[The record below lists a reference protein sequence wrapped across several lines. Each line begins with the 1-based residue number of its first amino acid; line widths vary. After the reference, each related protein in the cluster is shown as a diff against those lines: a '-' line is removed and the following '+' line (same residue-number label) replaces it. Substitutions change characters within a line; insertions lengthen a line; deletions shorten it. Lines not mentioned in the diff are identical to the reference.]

1 MPDQKLS
8 QLTAAT
14 TPLTGAELV
23 YVVQGG
29 NQRRTTAADV
39 AGLGSATDLSY
50 DAATR
55 TLSSSTGA
63 DVVLPEATTTLAG
76 LMAAASLV
84 KLNSII
90 VDRAQLTVA
99 EVRNNSGVAIPKGAP
114 VYVTGSSGTVKT
126 VALADASTEA
136 TAANTIGV
144 ALDAISHN
152 SNGFIVTEGLLSGVD
167 TSTLT
172 EGQMTW
178 LSETT
183 GAITTTRPTQPAHG
197 VHLGW
202 CVKQAAGSAGIL
214 YIKVDNGYELDEL
227 HDVLIV
233 GATTGQVLRRAAD
246 GLWKNAM
253 LTAGDVGAD
262 AAGTAAA
269 SMSAH
274 TGAAN
279 PHSQYALSSSL
290 GTLATANAA
299 TPPALGDTTPAAGAF
314 TALSASTSM
323 LLPNGAPATP
333 LSRMLYAVA
342 DTMRYRDSTNTERLL
357 LNATDN
363 LANLS
368 NTTTA
373 RANIGAAA
381 SGAVTGSG
389 LTVAT
394 ARLLGRST
402 AGTGAVEEI
411 TLGTGLSFSGTTL
424 NATGGGGS
432 SFSGYAVGNWISPI
446 EGVMAQGQSLNTANM
461 IYLIP
466 CTVKRSIQVGEL
478 GARVAIAAA
487 SSTIQL
493 AIYASVDGLP
503 TGLPLA
509 STADLSS
516 ATATTISSAVTA
528 FNMTGNQVYW
538 MGVCANATTVAM
550 VSNTS
555 ANLST
560 AALIGSSS
568 LADIAFTSN
577 VTTYHRQVSSTY
589 GVWPDLT
596 GVATTVVS
604 NSSRGAIVFLKVSA
618 FL

>member
-29 NQRRTTAADV
+29 NQRRATAADV
-39 AGLGSATDLSY
+39 AGLGPATDLSY
-50 DAATR
+50 DATTR

-126 VALADASTEA
+126 VALADASVEA

-152 SNGFIVTEGLLSGVD
+152 SNGFIVTEGPLAGVD
-167 TSTLT
+167 TSALI
-172 EGQMTW
+172 EGQMIW

-246 GLWKNAM
+246 GLWKNAT
-253 LTAGDVGAD
+253 LAAGDVGAD
-262 AAGTAAA
+262 AAGTAAS
-269 SMSAH
+269 SMSSH
-274 TGAAN
+274 TGAAD

-299 TPPALGDTTPAAGAF
+299 TPPALGGTTPAAGAF
-314 TALSASTSM
+314 TALSASTSL

-357 LNATDN
+357 LNAADN
-363 LANLS
+363 LVNLS
-368 NTTTA
+368 NT
-373 RANIGAAA
+373 
-381 SGAVTGSG
+381 
-389 LTVAT
+389 AT
-394 ARLLGRST
+394 ARTNLGLGNSATRDVGTT
-402 AGTGAVEEI
+402 AGTVAAGDDPRMAAN
-411 TLGTGLSFSGTTL
+411 L
-424 NATGGGGS
+424 
-432 SFSGYAVGNWISPI
+432 YAVGNWIAPVDAAYQAGSAI
-446 EGVMAQGQSLNTANM
+446 AINT
-461 IYLIP
+461 ITLIP
-466 CTVKRSIQVGEL
+466 FIVYRRCTVDTALV
-478 GARVAIAAA
+478 RVTTAVA
-487 SSTIQL
+487 SSVFDL
-493 AIYASVDGLP
+493 AIYSSNAGNP
-503 TGLPLA
+503 TGLPL
-509 STADLSS
+509 STVIGLAGS
-516 ATATTISSAVTA
+516 I
-528 FNMTGNQVYW
+528 
-538 MGVCANATTVAM
+538 ATTVSGA
-550 VSNTS
+550 VSLTLEPYTVYFFAVNS
-555 ANLST
+555 ASALAFQST
-560 AALIGSSS
+560 TGSSS
-568 LADIAFTSN
+568 HFNSIVGTSIASV
-577 VTTYHRQVSSTY
+577 VTASATTVSWCLRVATAY
-589 GVWPDLT
+589 GTWPDLT
-596 GVATTVVS
+596 S
-604 NSSRGAIVFLKVSA
+604 VSA
-618 FL
+618 TPIANLTFAVPFFRISALP

>member
-14 TPLTGAELV
+14 TPLTGSELV

-29 NQRRTTAADV
+29 NQRRATAADV
-39 AGLGSATDLSY
+39 AGLGSGTDLSY

-114 VYVTGSSGTVKT
+114 VYVTGSSGIVKT

-152 SNGFIVTEGLLSGVD
+152 SNGFVVTEGPLSGVD
-167 TSTLT
+167 TSALT

-202 CVKQAAGSAGIL
+202 CVKQAAGSGGIL

-233 GATTGQVLRRAAD
+233 GGATGQVLRRAAD
-246 GLWKNAM
+246 GLWKNAT

-262 AAGTAAA
+262 AAGTAA
-269 SMSAH
+269 SAVSTH

-299 TPPALGDTTPAAGAF
+299 TPPALGGTTPAAGAF

-357 LNATDN
+357 LNAADN

-368 NTTTA
+368 STTTA
-373 RANIGAAA
+373 LANIGAAA

-389 LTVAT
+389 LTMAT

-432 SFSGYAVGNWISPI
+432 GFGGYAVGNWICPVNGPLGAGSAS
-446 EGVMAQGQSLNTANM
+446 GTADQ

-466 CTVKRSIQVGEL
+466 AMVDRSITVSEL
-478 GARVAIAAA
+478 GARVATVAAG
-487 SSTIQL
+487 STVQL
-493 AIYASVDGLP
+493 AIYGSSNGVP

-509 STADLSS
+509 STGDLSS
-516 ATATTISSAVTA
+516 ATSTVISSAVISFNITA
-528 FNMTGNQVYW
+528 GGLYW
-538 MGVCANATTVAM
+538 MAVSASSISSAM
-550 VSNTS
+550 VAPAGNS
-555 ANLST
+555 ANS
-560 AALIGSSS
+560 AALIGAPN
-568 LADIAFTSN
+568 LADIASSN
-577 VTTYHRQVSSTY
+577 NVFVFSRIVAATY
-589 GVWPDLT
+589 GTWPNLT
-596 GVATTVVS
+596 GVTTTV
-604 NSSRGAIVFLKVSA
+604 NAANRGAVVFLKISA
-618 FL
+618 LL

>member
-29 NQRRTTAADV
+29 NQRRATAADV
-39 AGLGSATDLSY
+39 AGLVSATDLSY

-63 DVVLPEATTTLAG
+63 DAVLPEATTTLAG

-126 VALADASTEA
+126 VALADASVEA

-152 SNGFIVTEGLLSGVD
+152 SNGFIVTEGPLAGVD
-167 TSTLT
+167 TSALI
-172 EGQMTW
+172 EGQMIW

-246 GLWKNAM
+246 GLWKNAT

-262 AAGTAAA
+262 AAGTAAS
-269 SMSAH
+269 SMSSH

-299 TPPALGDTTPAAGAF
+299 TPPALGGTTPAAGAF

-323 LLPNGAPATP
+323 LLPNGAAPTP
-333 LSRMLYAVA
+333 LARMLYAVA

-368 NTTTA
+368 NTATA
-373 RANIGAAA
+373 RTNIGAAA

-389 LTVAT
+389 LTMAT

-411 TLGTGLSFSGTTL
+411 TLGTGVVLDGTTL
-424 NATGGGGS
+424 RSDYAIGLACSDETTALTAGVKKVAFRMPFAATLLAVRASVTTASTGS
-432 SFSGYAVGNWISPI
+432 ALVVDINEDDIS
-446 EGVMAQGQSLNTANM
+446 VLSTKL
-461 IYLIP
+461 
-466 CTVKRSIQVGEL
+466 SIDATEKTSVT
-478 GARVAIAAA
+478 AA
-487 SSTIQL
+487 SL
-493 AIYASVDGLP
+493 AVISDPALADDSEISVDIDQIG
-503 TGLPLA
+503 
-509 STADLSS
+509 S
-516 ATATTISSAVTA
+516 
-528 FNMTGNQVYW
+528 
-538 MGVCANATTVAM
+538 TVA
-550 VSNTS
+550 
-555 ANLST
+555 
-560 AALIGSSS
+560 GS
-568 LADIAFTSN
+568 
-577 VTTYHRQVSSTY
+577 
-589 GVWPDLT
+589 G
-596 GVATTVVS
+596 
-604 NSSRGAIVFLKVSA
+604 LKVWLYVRRLS
-618 FL
+618 

>member
-29 NQRRTTAADV
+29 NQRRATAADV
-39 AGLGSATDLSY
+39 AGLAAATNLSY

-90 VDRAQLTVA
+90 VDRAQVTVA

-144 ALDAISHN
+144 ALDAISDN
-152 SNGFIVTEGLLSGVD
+152 SNGFIVTEGPLSGVD

-183 GAITTTRPTQPAHG
+183 GEITTTRPTQPAHG

-246 GLWKNAM
+246 GLWKNGT

-262 AAGTAAA
+262 AAGTAAS

-274 TGAAN
+274 TGAASA
-279 PHSQYALSSSL
+279 H
-290 GTLATANAA
+290 
-299 TPPALGDTTPAAGAF
+299 
-314 TALSASTSM
+314 SASQ
-323 LLPNGAPATP
+323 
-333 LSRMLYAVA
+333 
-342 DTMRYRDSTNTERLL
+342 
-357 LNATDN
+357 
-363 LANLS
+363 
-368 NTTTA
+368 
-373 RANIGAAA
+373 I
-381 SGAVTGSG
+381 SG
-389 LTVAT
+389 LGNSAT
-394 ARLLGRST
+394 RNVGTT
-402 AGTGAVEEI
+402 AGTVTAGDDSRLSDPRAPLAHTQEATTLTLTSGGRLVGRGTAGAGAAEEI
-411 TLGTGLSFSGTTL
+411 TLGPGVTLVGTTIVGQYVMGIACSDETTDIVTGTAKVTFRMPFA
-424 NATGGGGS
+424 ATLT
-432 SFSGYAVGNWISPI
+432 
-446 EGVMAQGQSLNTANM
+446 GVRANVNTAPTGSTIIVDINEEG
-461 IYLIP
+461 ISVLS
-466 CTVKRSIQVGEL
+466 TKLSIDANEKTSVT
-478 GARVAIAAA
+478 AA
-487 SSTIQL
+487 S
-493 AIYASVDGLP
+493 AAV
-503 TGLPLA
+503 
-509 STADLSS
+509 
-516 ATATTISSAVTA
+516 ISD
-528 FNMTGNQVYW
+528 
-538 MGVCANATTVAM
+538 
-550 VSNTS
+550 
-555 ANLST
+555 
-560 AALIGSSS
+560 SS
-568 LADIAFTSN
+568 LADDAEMTIDFD
-577 VTTYHRQVSSTY
+577 QV
-589 GVWPDLT
+589 G
-596 GVATTVVS
+596 ATIK
-604 NSSRGAIVFLKVSA
+604 GKGLKVWL
-618 FL
+618 FLRRES

>member
-14 TPLTGAELV
+14 PLTGAELV
-23 YVVQGG
+23 YVVQSG

-39 AGLGSATDLSY
+39 AGLAAATNLSY

-136 TAANTIGV
+136 TAANTIGI

-246 GLWKNAM
+246 GLWKNAT

-262 AAGTAAA
+262 AAGTATA

-279 PHSQYALSSSL
+279 PHSQYALSSGL
-290 GTLATANAA
+290 GNSATRNVG
-299 TPPALGDTTPAAGAF
+299 T
-314 TALSASTSM
+314 
-323 LLPNGAPATP
+323 
-333 LSRMLYAVA
+333 
-342 DTMRYRDSTNTERLL
+342 
-357 LNATDN
+357 
-363 LANLS
+363 
-368 NTTTA
+368 
-373 RANIGAAA
+373 
-381 SGAVTGSG
+381 
-389 LTVAT
+389 
-394 ARLLGRST
+394 T
-402 AGTGAVEEI
+402 AGTVAAGDDARFHAAVTLAASVADVLNLSGQELQADDPGGDRLLFWDDSEGKLTHATLGPGI
-411 TLGTGLSFSGTTL
+411 TL
-424 NATGGGGS
+424 
-432 SFSGYAVGNWISPI
+432 VG
-446 EGVMAQGQSLNTANM
+446 
-461 IYLIP
+461 
-466 CTVKRSIQVGEL
+466 
-478 GARVAIAAA
+478 
-487 SSTIQL
+487 
-493 AIYASVDGLP
+493 
-503 TGLPLA
+503 
-509 STADLSS
+509 
-516 ATATTISSAVTA
+516 
-528 FNMTGNQVYW
+528 
-538 MGVCANATTVAM
+538 TTVASEYVLGIACSDEISDLTAGTAKVTFRM
-550 VSNTS
+550 PFA
-555 ANLST
+555 ANLIGVRSNVNTAPTGATLVVDLNEAGTSVLSTKLSIDATEKTSVT
-560 AALIGSSS
+560 AAVPAVISDAV
-568 LADIAFTSN
+568 LADDAEMTIDID
-577 VTTYHRQVSSTY
+577 QV
-589 GVWPDLT
+589 G
-596 GVATTVVS
+596 ATAK
-604 NSSRGAIVFLKVSA
+604 GKGLKVW
-618 FL
+618 LYLRRTG